1 MGSAKGKILSM
12 LEDGKI
18 SVDEAVR
25 LLEAV
30 SMTPP
35 WADFDK
41 ENAQEQFRRA
51 KSKADDLA
59 RTVKCK
65 LTDTWVAVEPKVKH
79 ATRCAIAGTLD
90 VVEKMS
96 CSLKESLDRM
106 AEEAEA
112 AAAAVAEEAA
122 KCAEECCEEAS
133 GTPEVNED
141 DKPVE
146 N

>member
-1 MGSAKGKILSM
+1 MGSSKGKILSM

-30 SMTPP
+30 AVTPP

-41 ENAQEQFRRA
+41 ENAQEQFKRV
-51 KSKADDLA
+51 KGKADDLA
-59 RTVKCK
+59 RTVRCK
-65 LTDTWVAVEPKVKH
+65 LNDTWEAVEPKVKH

-96 CSLKESLDRM
+96 CALKDSLDKM

-112 AAAAVAEEAA
+112 AAAAAEE
-122 KCAEECCEEAS
+122 CAEECCAEAS
-133 GTPEVNED
+133 DSPEVNED